1 MRRTNVFAALSLACT
16 FVVPIAIDA
25 CAKTRGEGT
34 EQVEALKIAFA
45 ILKTVEL
52 DPNVR
57 PNEDTYTNIIKA
69 AAYLLPDGAE
79 RNKIALAAF
88 DKAKASG
95 KVSIDVV
102 RNLRK
107 AVDNQSMRDALRP
120 LEADNGYIDYTKI
133 PPAWSKNVFK

>member
-1 MRRTNVFAALSLACT
+1 MFA
-16 FVVPIAIDA
+16 AIDA

-69 AAYLLPDGAE
+69 AGYLLPDGAE

-88 DKAKASG
+88 EKAKASG
-95 KVSIDVV
+95 KVSVDVV

-107 AVDNQSMRDALRP
+107 AVDNQSMRGALGP

-133 PPAWSKNVFK
+133 PAAWSKNLSK